1 MIRVRDVMIGV
12 RVRQQTTSSVTVRYL
27 VQWLAAQGDDLAAWL
42 ATTGLCPD
50 DLASPDVRIPLDAF
64 DALWARSVARDPAI
78 GLHLID
84 RFPPGQMHLV
94 THLAM
99 RAATVAAAMQ
109 AVERY
114 MTVTDPLDCIT
125 CSVENA
131 IAVIRYRHP
140 ALANGTRTNPGFVE
154 HLLAMTYVLLTRGTE
169 RPVPLLAVHFAGP
182 QLAAEPAYVARFGVK
197 PRFAAGENALLLERT
212 VLDWPLLTRDDYL
225 RGLLE
230 RLAAERLPTAPA
242 VSTAERLAERLR
254 ESWLEGRPMDLAGA
268 AAALETTVSR
278 LRARLAAE
286 DASFR
291 SIHDAAR
298 REVACIH
305 FAGALSIGEISYLL
319 GFSEPAAL
327 QHAVRRWFGE
337 SVGETRAR
345 LKGAAPSILK

>member
-1 MIRVRDVMIGV
+1 MIRVRDMMIGV

-27 VQWLAAQGDDLAAWL
+27 VEWLAAQGDDLAGWL
-42 ATTGLCPD
+42 TATGLCPD
-50 DLASPDVRIPLDAF
+50 DLASPDLRFPLDAF

-99 RAATVAAAMQ
+99 RAATVLAAMQ

-114 MTVTDPLDCIT
+114 MAVSDPFDRIT
-125 CSVENA
+125 CSVEDG
-131 IAVIRYRHP
+131 IALIRYRHP
-140 ALANGTRTNPGFVE
+140 ALADGSRSNPGFVE

-169 RPVPLLAVHFAGP
+169 RPVPLVAVHFAGP
-182 QLAAEPAYVARFGVK
+182 QLASDSAYVARFGVT

-230 RLAAERLPTAPA
+230 RLAAERLPPTPPS
-242 VSTAERLAERLR
+242 STADHLAELLR
-254 ESWLEGRPMDLAGA
+254 QSWLEGRPMDLAA
-268 AAALETTVSR
+268 AAAAFDMTVSR
-278 LRARLAAE
+278 LRGRLATE
-286 DASFR
+286 GASFR
-291 SIHDAAR
+291 SILDATR
-298 REVACIH
+298 REVASIH
-305 FAGALSIGEISYLL
+305 LAGALSIGEISYLL

-337 SVGETRAR
+337 SVGETRVR
-345 LKGAAPSILK
+345 LKRPAPSSPK